1 MMQTA
6 WLFPL
11 LLSTTC
17 YALLPP
23 SSPHTT
29 KSSVTLSSFSSWN
42 PNEILLSPLPP
53 PRTSPL
59 LFAVSSATEDP
70 TIISPTNDED
80 NAPTNNL
87 QGEIT
92 LHLNEAVTAQSQQD
106 VTSQRNAVENASQ
119 TLMQW
124 VELSKGVKSS
134 MPGAE
139 VFQSVIQGYLSLPSS
154 IRIAQQQQE
163 ENESIQECITDNY
176 EEELAEKNQIKSLL
190 GKRTIKGQQQ
200 QHQQQQQ
207 GGDNTNSSP
216 PHLATRILDVM
227 ESYYEPTPEV
237 YDAIIASFGKC
248 ALEYLA
254 QIPSLI
260 TESNHNDKEDIGVG
274 GEDDDAIEQTK
285 GDMATIDDNDDDEQS
300 NQYSL
305 YYSQAW
311 KSAKA
316 ALQLLNRSEDL
327 YHETGKQSNR
337 LPSASSYATVMDVY
351 KALAV
356 NSAHVLLLVDSK
368 KKSRDEALN
377 VWKNLRQRRLEM
389 YRLNDSGAT
398 GEGGRR
404 SRYNILPG
412 GVTKSVEDTF
422 GYAYNL
428 LCESSPSY
436 AKESSELSRL
446 MENEQKIGTYHFN
459 QLIFDLAQYPQ
470 SFSGLLAQDL
480 LEFMVARVASTP
492 KKERENNPNVP
503 KPTVET
509 INGVLKAWMVTPNYH
524 DAVARRVESVLAK
537 LAGWQSDGTLWGVTP
552 DTVSYNTCINC
563 WKQSGIPGAAER
575 ATEILVLMEDDSTNI
590 APDAISYCSCMS
602 AWAECAATNPRA
614 GANAEAILTRMHS
627 RGKEN
632 DDAPKPTTRC
642 FNAVLLAYANGKQ
655 KGGGKRAL
663 ELLRFMESLH
673 SEGYVDCQPDSYT
686 FNIVMKALTNSKETG
701 AAQKAN
707 QLLRR
712 MERSND
718 KGSTLQPDIFS
729 YNIVLDAFSR
739 IGDAESAEK
748 LLQQMYD
755 RSERGSIAKPNA
767 HSYTAVLTAWARN
780 GDGKA
785 VATTRAEELFN
796 NFERKYA
803 AGETDVQADTTVYNA
818 LINVWAKSGERKAL
832 YRVTQI
838 LSTMEELGLQ
848 GGDESVAPNSRTYCA
863 VLDCIARS
871 RNFKAYN
878 KALEV
883 IKRMEDFYSEGHE
896 SVRPC
901 ARAYSIVI
909 STIARSRKRDK
920 AVKAQEMLR
929 RMESEYVKGNVAA
942 RPTVYCYNGVLNAA
956 AFTSGDERDQEEAF
970 RVACLT
976 FDELRISEYLQPTH
990 VSYGTFLKSIRKLM
1004 PDSEIREKLV
1014 TSVFRRCCKEGLV
1027 GEMVLREMKAL
1038 SSPDFYQSLMTGY
1051 DTKLGIPPKSFSAN
1065 VVERDYDWRE

>member
-1 MMQTA
+1 M
-6 WLFPL
+6 
-11 LLSTTC
+11 
-17 YALLPP
+17 
-23 SSPHTT
+23 
-29 KSSVTLSSFSSWN
+29 
-42 PNEILLSPLPP
+42 
-53 PRTSPL
+53 
-59 LFAVSSATEDP
+59 
-70 TIISPTNDED
+70 
-80 NAPTNNL
+80 
-87 QGEIT
+87 
-92 LHLNEAVTAQSQQD
+92 
-106 VTSQRNAVENASQ
+106 
-119 TLMQW
+119 
-124 VELSKGVKSS
+124 
-134 MPGAE
+134 MPGAD
-139 VFQSVIQGYLSLPSS
+139 VFYNVIQGYLSLPSS
-154 IRIAQQQQE
+154 IRTAQQQTNDVIE
-163 ENESIQECITDNY
+163 ECITDDC
-176 EEELAEKNQIKSLL
+176 EEELAEKSQIKSLL
-190 GKRTIKGQQQ
+190 GKRMKKG
-200 QHQQQQQ
+200 
-207 GGDNTNSSP
+207 GEGELLLATNFNNNNSP

-227 ESYYEPTPEV
+227 ESYHEPTPEV
-237 YDAIIASFGKC
+237 YDAVIASYGKC

-254 QIPSLI
+254 QIPSSVI
-260 TESNHNDKEDIGVG
+260 ESGNGGVVG
-274 GEDDDAIEQTK
+274 EEENASDGEDDANEESK
-285 GDMATIDDNDDDEQS
+285 GDMIIMDKEQS

-305 YYSQAW
+305 YYTQAW
-311 KSAKA
+311 KCAKA

-327 YHETGKQSNR
+327 YHETGKNKSR
-337 LPSASSYATVMDVY
+337 LPGVSSYATVMDVY

-356 NSAHVLLLVDSK
+356 NSADVVLIDSK
-368 KKSRDEALN
+368 KNSRDDAMN

-389 YRLNDSGAT
+389 YRLNDPNFAT
-398 GEGGRR
+398 DEGGRR

-412 GVTKSVEDTF
+412 EVTKSVEDTF

-436 AKESSELSRL
+436 ADDESLELSL
-446 MENEQKIGTYHFN
+446 MDEHQKIGTFHFN
-459 QLIFDLAQYPQ
+459 QLIFDLANYPQ
-470 SFSGLLAQDL
+470 TFSGLLAQDL
-480 LEFMVARVASTP
+480 LEFMVSTVSSTP
-492 KKERENNPNVP
+492 KNERGSNPNVP

-509 INGVLKAWMVTPNYH
+509 INGVLKVWMVTPNYH

-537 LAGWQSDGTLWGVTP
+537 LAGWQSDGTLWGITP

-575 ATEILVLMEDDSTNI
+575 ATEILALMEDESTNI
-590 APDAISYCSCMS
+590 APDAISYCSCIS

-632 DDAPKPTTRC
+632 EDAPQPTTRC

-673 SEGYVDCQPDSYT
+673 AEGYDDCQPDKYT
-686 FNIVMKALTNSKETG
+686 FNIVMKALAKSKENG
-701 AAQKAN
+701 AAEKAS

-712 MERSND
+712 MEQSYD

-739 IGDAESAEK
+739 IGDSESAEK

-755 RSERGSIAKPNA
+755 RSERGSSAKPNA

-780 GDGKA
+780 GDDKA

-803 AGETDVQADTTVYNA
+803 AGETDVQADTTCYNA

-883 IKRMEDFYSEGHE
+883 IERMEDFHAEGHE
-896 SVRPC
+896 STRPC

-920 AVKAQEMLR
+920 AVKAQDMLR

-942 RPTVYCYNGVLNAA
+942 RPTVYSYNGVLNAA

-990 VSYGTFLKSIRKLM
+990 VSYGTFLKAIRKLM

-1038 SSPDFYQSLMTGY
+1038 SSPDFYQSLLEEI